1 MKDGGE
7 EAIGTKALRQ
17 GILYVQGKGE
27 KSEKLEL
34 GGLCGE
40 WIGTEWQQGPSLLE
54 SHKSILRKR
63 VIPCRWRNLLRVQH
77 CQVSCV

>member
-27 KSEKLEL
+27 NSEKLEL

-40 WIGTEWQQGPSLLE
+40 WIGTRVTARTQ
-54 SHKSILRKR
+54 IIRK
-63 VIPCRWRNLLRVQH
+63 P
-77 CQVSCV
+77 